1 MTLAPS
7 PASQGV
13 HMFTGLIET
22 VGELVSIERRGASG
36 TLMLKTSLPMEEIAV
51 GASIA
56 VNGACLTVVRKGG
69 GTISFDISPE
79 TVDRTAFKNLKGGSP
94 LNLERAMRLSDR
106 LDGHLVSGHVDCVA
120 TVTER
125 REVAGNIVFSFRFP
139 APFAKYI
146 AAKGSVAIDGI
157 SLTVNSV
164 GPDSFSVNV
173 IPHTAARTTLMGRR
187 VGDEVNV
194 ETDLLC
200 RYLERLL
207 ARREE
212 VKEGGLTLELLAK
225 SGFM

>member
-1 MTLAPS
+1 
-7 PASQGV
+7 
-13 HMFTGLIET
+13 MFTGLIET

-36 TLMLKTSLPMEEIAV
+36 SLTAKTSLPLEEIAL

-69 GTISFDISPE
+69 GTVTFDVSPE
-79 TVDRTAFKNLKGGSP
+79 TIERTAFRQLESGSP

-120 TVTER
+120 TVCER
-125 REVAGNIVFSFRFP
+125 RELADNIVFSFRFP
-139 APFAKYI
+139 PDFARYI

-157 SLTVNSV
+157 SLTVNTV
-164 GPDSFSVNV
+164 TTDTFSVNV
-173 IPHTAARTTLMGRR
+173 IPHTAAKTTLRDKR
-187 VGDEVNV
+187 VGDLVNI
-194 ETDLLC
+194 ETDLIC

-207 ARREE
+207 MARDA
-212 VKEGGLTLELLAK
+212 KTEGVTLELLAK

>member
-1 MTLAPS
+1 
-7 PASQGV
+7 
-13 HMFTGLIET
+13 MFTGLIET

-36 TLMLKTSLPMEEIAV
+36 SLTVKTSLPLAEIAI

-56 VNGACLTVVRKGG
+56 VNGACLTVVKKGG
-69 GTISFDISPE
+69 GAITFDISPE
-79 TVDRTAFKNLKGGSP
+79 TIDRTGFKNLKGGSP

-120 TVTER
+120 TVSER
-125 REVAGNIVFSFRFP
+125 REMAGNIVFSFRFP
-139 APFAKYI
+139 ADFARYI

-164 GPDSFSVNV
+164 GTDSFSVNV
-173 IPHTAARTTLMGRR
+173 IPHTASRTTLLERR
-187 VGDEVNV
+187 VGDQVNI

-207 ARREE
+207 AG
-212 VKEGGLTLELLAK
+212 KDGQQGGVTLDLLAK

>member
-1 MTLAPS
+1 
-7 PASQGV
+7 
-13 HMFTGLIET
+13 MFTGLIET

-36 TLMLKTSLPMEEIAV
+36 SLTVKTSLPPEEISI

-69 GTISFDISPE
+69 GTITFDVSPE
-79 TVDRTAFKNLKGGSP
+79 TIDRTAFKRLSSGSP

-120 TVTER
+120 TVCER
-125 REVAGNIVFSFRFP
+125 RETAGNIVFSFRFP
-139 APFAKYI
+139 ADFGRYI

-173 IPHTAARTTLMGRR
+173 IPHTRAKTTLLSKR
-187 VGDEVNV
+187 VGDEVNI
-194 ETDLLC
+194 ETDLIC

-207 ARREE
+207 AGRALQS
-212 VKEGGLTLELLAK
+212 EGVTMELLSK
-225 SGFM
+225 NGFL

>member
-1 MTLAPS
+1 
-7 PASQGV
+7 
-13 HMFTGLIET
+13 MFTGLIET
-22 VGELVSIERRGASG
+22 VGELLSVERRGASG
-36 TLMLKTSLPMEEIAV
+36 SLTVKTALPQEEIAI

-69 GTISFDISPE
+69 GTLTFDVSPE
-79 TVDRTAFKNLKGGSP
+79 TIDRTALRNLKGGAP

-120 TVTER
+120 TVSER
-125 REVAGNIVFSFRFP
+125 LDTAGNIVFSFRFP

-173 IPHTAARTTLMGRR
+173 IPHTAARTTLVNKR
-187 VGDEVNV
+187 VGDEVNI
-194 ETDLLC
+194 ETDLIC

-207 ARREE
+207 AGRDAG
-212 VKEGGLTLELLAK
+212 EGGVSLELLAK
-225 SGFM
+225 NGFM

>member
-1 MTLAPS
+1 
-7 PASQGV
+7 
-13 HMFTGLIET
+13 MFTGLIET
-22 VGELVSIERRGASG
+22 VGELVGIERKGASG
-36 TLMLKTSLPMEEIAV
+36 SLTLKTSLPPEEVAI

-69 GTISFDISPE
+69 GTLTFDVSPE
-79 TVDRTAFKNLKGGSP
+79 TIDRTAFRGLKGGAP

-120 TVTER
+120 TVSER
-125 REVAGNIVFSFRFP
+125 RETSGNIVFSFRFP
-139 APFAKYI
+139 APFAKYL

-173 IPHTAARTTLMGRR
+173 IPHTAAQTTLITKR
-187 VGDEVNV
+187 VGDEVNL
-194 ETDLLC
+194 ETDLIC

-207 ARREE
+207 TAREPE
-212 VKEGGLTLELLAK
+212 TGGVSFELLAK
-225 SGFM
+225 NGFL

>member
-1 MTLAPS
+1 
-7 PASQGV
+7 
-13 HMFTGLIET
+13 MFTGLIET
-22 VGELVSIERRGASG
+22 IGELVSIERRGASG
-36 TLMLKTSLPMEEIAV
+36 SLTVKASLPMDEIAI

-69 GTISFDISPE
+69 GTVTFDISPE
-79 TVDRTAFKNLKGGSP
+79 TIDRTALRNLKGGSP

-106 LDGHLVSGHVDCVA
+106 LDGHLVSGHIDCVA

-125 REVAGNIVFSFRFP
+125 RETSGNIVYSFRFP
-139 APFAKYI
+139 AAFAKYI

-157 SLTVNSV
+157 SLTVNTV

-173 IPHTAARTTLMGRR
+173 IPHTAAKTTLIGKR
-187 VGDEVNV
+187 VGDEVNI

-207 ARREE
+207 GGRE
-212 VKEGGLTLELLAK
+212 VKEGGLTMELLAK